1 MQVTRRS
8 SPNPDG
14 VAVVENGA
22 PLPLHQLTLLGA
34 VEGRGHHD
42 ICSDSLT
49 CYKPG
54 CIFSALE
61 VHTMVTARTRH
72 HRIEPEHLGPLG
84 ERSLAESAK
93 TRNPDDLFDGAS
105 TFLSARY
112 QHRRREQWNAAM
124 PLAERVLK
132 PEEHVLYVA
141 HGMQMPPVLHSL
153 ALGAMAL
160 PYHQVMLLFT
170 ESRLIEV
177 LMSPRGKTAEH
188 RLRSFP
194 WACVRD
200 LKLSLGKLAL
210 VPAGGKKQSW
220 KVPLGGD
227 RKLLKLLL
235 PRLKPL
241 LLLEGAQTAQRV
253 PLWHCPQCGAT
264 VPANPQS
271 CDSCR
276 TSFRSTR
283 LAALLS
289 LAFPG
294 AGLFYAGHPFLGTLD
309 FLGEVLLYALF
320 VLMMLENNPERLAA
334 ALGFGVIFFFL
345 TKLES
350 VHLSHILTARSTPE
364 TETRRTGYR
373 RFAVAGGLAS
383 LLLIAGAFPLAAAA
397 RLVVDRD
404 LDVSGENG
412 AWRCSR
418 NVEEWDF
425 FSGNSSARSQWRHP
439 SGLRV
444 TLFAYPQGVLDSVDE
459 FRTQFRASLLQQGV
473 KLVKD
478 AENVPLPCRSFRTV
492 GLGRGE
498 GGEQLSFIHYFVVD
512 KENRD
517 LHQALAIVTQ
527 ESGDMAEELVS
538 DLLSHAHWIAAVPPE
553 RPAHARRTAG
563 GGPKIESDSP

>member
-1 MQVTRRS
+1 M
-8 SPNPDG
+8 
-14 VAVVENGA
+14 
-22 PLPLHQLTLLGA
+22 
-34 VEGRGHHD
+34 
-42 ICSDSLT
+42 
-49 CYKPG
+49 
-54 CIFSALE
+54 
-61 VHTMVTARTRH
+61 
-72 HRIEPEHLGPLG
+72 
-84 ERSLAESAK
+84 
-93 TRNPDDLFDGAS
+93 
-105 TFLSARY
+105 
-112 QHRRREQWNAAM
+112 
-124 PLAERVLK
+124 
-132 PEEHVLYVA
+132 
-141 HGMQMPPVLHSL
+141 
-153 ALGAMAL
+153 
-160 PYHQVMLLFT
+160 
-170 ESRLIEV
+170 
-177 LMSPRGKTAEH
+177 
-188 RLRSFP
+188 
-194 WACVRD
+194 
-200 LKLSLGKLAL
+200 
-210 VPAGGKKQSW
+210 
-220 KVPLGGD
+220 
-227 RKLLKLLL
+227 
-235 PRLKPL
+235 
-241 LLLEGAQTAQRV
+241 
-253 PLWHCPQCGAT
+253 
-264 VPANPQS
+264 PANPQS

-309 FLGEVLLYALF
+309 FLGEVLLYAFF

-397 RLVVDRD
+397 RPVVDRD
-404 LDVSGENG
+404 LDVSGVNG

-444 TLFAYPQGVLDSVDE
+444 TLLAYPQGVLDSVDE

-478 AENVPLPCRSFRTV
+478 DENVPLPFRGFRIV

-563 GGPKIESDSP
+563 GGP